1 MGFNLTG
8 LSPRNGKGDYFRLNV
23 WWWRLVWDYVCE
35 VSGDILSEND
45 REKGLFNDH
54 QGISERKAK
63 KIAERLIELTEKG
76 QVETDVKE
84 YEEWRKT
91 APDEECEECSGTG
104 ELDGECPAC
113 KPNIVA
119 LRKFRSQSLSS
130 GCHLYEGSGTSDGCH
145 LCDGS
150 GTLVQAE
157 CLMCKG
163 TGKVRPW
170 STMYP
175 MSVEVIRDFTEFC
188 MNSGGFVI
196 S

>member
-1 MGFNLTG
+1 
-8 LSPRNGKGDYFRLNV
+8 
-23 WWWRLVWDYVCE
+23 
-35 VSGDILSEND
+35 VSGGQVRDILGEND
-45 REKGLFNDH
+45 RKKGRLNDH
-54 QGISERKAK
+54 QAISERKAK
-63 KIAERLIELTEKG
+63 KIAGRLIELTEKG

-84 YEEWRKT
+84 YEEWRK
-91 APDEECEECSGTG
+91 ALPDEECDKCSGTG

-119 LRKFRSQSLSS
+119 LRKFFSESVSS
-130 GCHLYEGSGTSDGCH
+130 GSHPCEGSGTSGGCH

-157 CLMCKG
+157 CYKCKG

-170 STMYP
+170 STNYP
-175 MSVEVIRDFTEFC
+175 MSAEVIRDFTEFC